1 MVEWVDKNGNHRID
15 ANETANATPLGSA
28 AFAGVPVTKTQFEND
43 DGGVINILR
52 THSQT
57 GDVTLNVTVAE
68 RFMRLGCRTLTPMES
83 KLALSVNSL
92 FAVMYRHLG
101 LDVRIDPHANWE
113 LTNRSR

>member
-15 ANETANATPLGSA
+15 ANETANATALGSA

-68 RFMRLGCRTLTPMES
+68 RFMRLGGRTLTPREV
-83 KLALSVNSL
+83 KLDLSVNRL
-92 FAVMYRHLG
+92 FPVMYTTLG
-101 LDVRIDPHANWE
+101 LVVRIDMHAKWE
-113 LTNRSR
+113 